1 MTDASRSGQQAL
13 GSRSRRLAE
22 WRDHWQLVVAATIGM
37 SLSGVSP
44 YAFGV
49 LLTSIHNDTGW
60 SRTQIT
66 GGGQTLPSLL
76 AMVTAP
82 IGGLLL
88 DRFGPRRIAIPG
100 LILHAIGMAAFML
113 VGRSLPQYYATFL
126 LLSIAALG
134 LPPTVWTGALARVF
148 IESRALAFAF
158 AISGIAIA
166 GTIVPSIATYLVE
179 HYGWRGAY
187 FGLGAIWTVVVLPFC
202 LLLPRSM
209 ARSSVVRPAAVAR
222 AVPGVPV
229 AQALRSPVF
238 ARLVI
243 LGFCLTIGF
252 SAVLL
257 HLVPLLRDRGV
268 GMAAA
273 AGIAGAMSFCQIV
286 GRLSVGVLLDRL
298 PGAPVGAV
306 AASLPIIPI
315 LLLLSVGGGHVW
327 LLIVVAVLLG
337 LSAGCE
343 MDLLNYLLA
352 RHFGLRNF
360 GTLFGIMMTALAVGN
375 ALGPLG
381 SAKVRDLAGSYDP
394 VLWAVIPA
402 FLLAALAVG
411 TTGPYPDL
419 AAGTDEDPAE
429 IFR

>member
-1 MTDASRSGQQAL
+1 MTDAGVSIEQAAARRSV
-13 GSRSRRLAE
+13 RLAE
-22 WRDHWQLVVAATIGM
+22 WRDHWPLVIAATVGM
-37 SLSGVSP
+37 SLAGVGAYS
-44 YAFGV
+44 FGV
-49 LLTSIHNDTGW
+49 LLTAIHNDTGW
-60 SRTQIT
+60 SRTAIT
-66 GGGQTLPSLL
+66 GGGQTLPSILG
-76 AMVTAP
+76 MVTAP
-82 IGGLLL
+82 IGGFLM

-100 LILHAIGMAAFML
+100 LILHAIGMGAFML
-113 VGRSLPQYYATFL
+113 IGRSLLQYYATFV

-148 IESRALAFAF
+148 IESRALAFAV
-158 AISGIAIA
+158 AISGIAFA
-166 GTIVPSIATYLVE
+166 GAIVPSITNYLVE

-187 FGLGAIWTVVVLPFC
+187 LGLGAIWAVVVLPFC
-202 LLLPRSM
+202 LLLPQSM
-209 ARSSVVRPAAVAR
+209 ARSTDVGPTAVRR

-257 HLVPLLRDRGV
+257 HFVPLLQDRGIDKT
-268 GMAAA
+268 AA
-273 AGIAGAMSFCQIV
+273 AGIAGLIGLCSIA
-286 GRLSVGVLLDRL
+286 GRLIVGVLLDRL

-306 AASLPIIPI
+306 AASVPIIPI
-315 LLLLSVGGGHVW
+315 LLLLSVGGGNLA
-327 LLIVVAVLLG
+327 LLTAVAVLLG

-352 RHFGLRNF
+352 RHFGLRNY
-360 GTLFGIMMTALAVGN
+360 GTLFGVLMIALAVGT

-381 SAKVRDLAGSYDP
+381 SAKVRDYAGSYDP

-419 AAGTDEDPAE
+419 QAVGDRDSRP
-429 IFR
+429 